1 MKKII
6 LLAAFTSMAACSAH
20 LPSTQISDLDEVR
33 AAIQSSKDAGAEKCA
48 PKLQAKAVAAMYQA
62 AHEITDEAGYHPEE
76 DADLIASALKYANK
90 ARDEA
95 KVNCA
100 KPKPMLV
107 MKPKPVIVM
116 KPKPIVKAPVKPV
129 VLEVIALEGVYF
141 NTNSSDLTRASSA
154 SLNHAVTVLQKRPD
168 IQIEIAAYTD
178 SRGKDAYNL
187 SLSKLRAY
195 SVLNYFTSHGIA
207 GSRLSSEGYGE
218 ANPIGDNATHEGRAK
233 NRRVELH
240 VMK

>member
-6 LLAAFTSMAACSAH
+6 LLAAFTSMTACSAH
-20 LPSTQISDLDEVR
+20 LPSTQISDLDDVR
-33 AAIQSSKDAGAEKCA
+33 AAIQASKAAGAEKCA
-48 PKLQAKAVAAMYQA
+48 PKSQAKAVAAMYQA

-100 KPKPMLV
+100 KPV
-107 MKPKPVIVM
+107 VHIAKPKPVVVM
-116 KPKPIVKAPVKPV
+116 KVEPVVVKAPVKPV

-141 NTNSSDLTRASSA
+141 NTNSSNLTRASSA

-207 GSRLSSEGYGE
+207 ASRLSSEGYGE
-218 ANPIGDNATHEGRAK
+218 ANPIADNATHEGRAK